1 MTLPAAHY
9 ETGVDVLV
17 LLAPDESAYGR
28 VRSLLATTEVRQI
41 VFPTFRDARSDI
53 DGIADKISLLAEE
66 HNCAILY
73 REEAYRFRSGITE
86 VVLDTEMAKEK
97 GAFAVD
103 VTTAGNRFL
112 FLYGDCGAAYAENG
126 RWTQV
131 LAVSGDTYFMPN
143 MARIVLYGSGVNRGP
158 PADDGISGGELYR
171 CRRIYRRIW
180 SRRRSGGD
188 IELSADAL
196 KKKIKSGK
204 LGGAYLFYGDEEYL
218 KDHYLGQTPPRGG
231 DVSFAGIQSYCF

>member
-1 MTLPAAHY
+1 M
-9 ETGVDVLV
+9 
-17 LLAPDESAYGR
+17 
-28 VRSLLATTEVRQI
+28 
-41 VFPTFRDARSDI
+41 FPTFRDARSDI

-131 LAVSGDTYFMPN
+131 LAVQRGYVFYAHRRASCCTVPASSGS
-143 MARIVLYGSGVNRGP
+143 A
-158 PADDGISGGELYR
+158 
-171 CRRIYRRIW
+171 CR
-180 SRRRSGGD
+180 
-188 IELSADAL
+188 
-196 KKKIKSGK
+196 
-204 LGGAYLFYGDEEYL
+204 
-218 KDHYLGQTPPRGG
+218 
-231 DVSFAGIQSYCF
+231 